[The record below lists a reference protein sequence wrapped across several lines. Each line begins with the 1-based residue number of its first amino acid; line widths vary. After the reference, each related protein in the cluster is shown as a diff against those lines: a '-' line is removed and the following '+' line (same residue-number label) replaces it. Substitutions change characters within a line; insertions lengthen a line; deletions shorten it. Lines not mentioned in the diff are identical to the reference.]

1 MTPYKMSLDTVARK
15 VELAR
20 EAETPKQPI
29 MPNKQ
34 NIYLIY
40 C

>member
-1 MTPYKMSLDTVARK
+1 MPPYKMSLDTVARK

-20 EAETPKQPI
+20 EAGKPRQYI